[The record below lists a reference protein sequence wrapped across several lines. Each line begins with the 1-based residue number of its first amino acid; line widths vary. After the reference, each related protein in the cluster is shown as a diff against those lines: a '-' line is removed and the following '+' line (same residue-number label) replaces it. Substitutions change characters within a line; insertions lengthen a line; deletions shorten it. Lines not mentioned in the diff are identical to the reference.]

1 MGTSLPPANPSL
13 LCPQL
18 YELDADP
25 KRKEFLDDLF
35 SFMQKR
41 GERLPG
47 QKGLMGGTSQSP
59 VCECSP
65 DSVTVPSSTSRPQVD
80 QGQTP
85 YPGPN
90 SLSLGGGGAG
100 WVWIITIPLF

>member
-1 MGTSLPPANPSL
+1 MSLPPADPSL

-41 GERLPG
+41 GEYLPG
-47 QKGLMGGTSQSP
+47 QKGEASQFP
-59 VCECSP
+59 VSECSP
-65 DSVTVPSSTSRPQVD
+65 NSVTVPSSTSRASGGP
-80 QGQTP
+80 GTNPPTPAQT
-85 YPGPN
+85 
-90 SLSLGGGGAG
+90 LSLEGRTG
-100 WVWIITIPLF
+100 WVWVITIPLF